1 MPPKFVDMRM
11 AVIELGE
18 TAEAALESTYGTID
32 SVIDS
37 GNFLIADWGPGGKMA
52 AEQGQIDHISID
64 LRGRDFRDPNRK
76 TVPSRRASL
85 DIGMDVIPRVKVIHW

>member
-1 MPPKFVDMRM
+1 MPPKFVDMWM
-11 AVIELGE
+11 VVIELGG
-18 TAEAALESTYGTID
+18 TAEAVLESIDGTID

-37 GNFLIADWGPGGKMA
+37 GNFLIADWGPEGEMV

-64 LRGRDFRDPNRK
+64 LRGRDFRGPNRK

-85 DIGMDVIPRVKVIHW
+85 DVGMDVT